1 MLKDSK
7 KQNFQWRL
15 RGLKVHIRGK
25 GPLTE
30 SLKKEL
36 IGTVWEL
43 TDSILQAELVVSEDL
58 LDVDLSGKAVVD
70 LYPFKD
76 KSVAFYRERSVPF
89 VSIFPVFYKEFAFS
103 EFYVLEKSEDERI
116 TTFLDF
122 LKNLGIILKDVSWGE
137 YKEILE
143 KYSVFLFLARA
154 LKDSFLMGYA
164 SHLLNWREET
174 GNFLALAEKVI
185 PRLKDNDFP
194 VEHSELIGEFSKLF
208 RPPVSLNEMRHK
220 IRLIDFVTLG
230 LIDERMKVAKR
241 IAEEKKKTDSPVDLR
256 EVEEQKVKEIL
267 DRTSLNPVRVRR
279 VFEEIMKL
287 AKEEEYRLLGIS
299 KTVAVLGPMGSF
311 SDEMALKLI
320 GSRIPIK
327 YCASTDEIIR
337 MVEKGEADYG
347 IVPIENSTHGTVIPV
362 LDALLNHEVE
372 VFGEAKLEVHH
383 CLVAKR
389 RLDLKEIKR
398 IYSHPQAIS
407 QSLGF
412 INAYLPHAE
421 IRYTTSTSDA
431 VNLLDDES
439 AAIMSENAA
448 RMYGLFILRK
458 SIQDLKEKNIT
469 RFYIIRRKTGKMEGK
484 YTSLF
489 FGVQDKPGALKAVLD
504 VFANKGMNLR
514 KLESRPARTF
524 LGDYVFFVE
533 VEAPLGKEDLK
544 DLEKVTA
551 FYKIIGV
558 FDEIEELDVFE

>member
-1 MLKDSK
+1 M
-7 KQNFQWRL
+7 R
-15 RGLKVHIRGK
+15 VYIYGK
-25 GPLTE
+25 GPLVDAVRRE
-30 SLKKEL
+30 
-36 IGTVWEL
+36 IINAGWEL
-43 TDSILQAELVVSEDL
+43 TDSMFEACLVVSEKL
-58 LDVDLSGKAVVD
+58 LEADLSEKAVVD

-76 KSVAFYRERSVPF
+76 KSVPFYKEKSVPF
-89 VSIFPVFYKEFAFS
+89 VSVFPVFYREFAFS

-116 TTFLDF
+116 TEFLDF
-122 LKNLGIILKDVSWGE
+122 LRDLGVNLKSVSWSE
-137 YKEILE
+137 YKKILE
-143 KYSVFLFLARA
+143 KYSVILFLARA
-154 LKDSFLMGYA
+154 LNDSFLMGYA
-164 SHLLNWREET
+164 SHLLNWREEVED
-174 GNFLALAEKVI
+174 FVDLAKKSI
-185 PRLKDNDFP
+185 SRLKDSGSSI
-194 VEHSELIGEFSKLF
+194 EYSSSTGEFSKLQ
-208 RPPVSLNEMRHK
+208 RSPSDLNEMRHK
-220 IRLIDFVTLG
+220 IRLIDLVTLN
-230 LIDERMKVAKR
+230 LIEERMEIARK
-241 IAEEKKKTDSPVDLR
+241 IAEEKKKTDSPIDLR
-256 EVEEQKVKEIL
+256 DVEEQKVKELL

-327 YCASTDEIIR
+327 YCASTDEIIE

-347 IVPIENSTHGTVIPV
+347 IVPIENSTHGTVISA
-362 LDALLNHEVE
+362 LDALLSHEVE

-383 CLVAKR
+383 CLVAKKK
-389 RLDLKEIKR
+389 LDLKEIKK

-412 INAYLPHAE
+412 LNTYLSHAE
-421 IRYTTSTSDA
+421 IRYTSSTSDA

-448 RMYGLFILRK
+448 KMYGLFILRK
-458 SIQDLKEKNIT
+458 SIQDLREKNIT
-469 RFYIIRRKTGKMEGK
+469 RFYVIRRKTGKMEGK

-489 FGVQDKPGALKAVLD
+489 FGVQDRPGSLKSVLD
-504 VFANKGMNLR
+504 VFASRGMNLR

-533 VEAPLGKEDLK
+533 VEAPLNKEDLK
-544 DLEKVTA
+544 DLERVTT

-558 FDEIEELDVFE
+558 FDETEELNVFE